1 MSLGTRLGAWARA
14 RLCPQVREA
23 GIRAGLGLLW
33 LLQWLPLP
41 VLAALARGLGALLY
55 RLAGSR
61 RKVGLR
67 NLELCFPDMPLA
79 QRQAL
84 LRQHFQ
90 WLTQSLL
97 DRAVLWWAPEGRI
110 RRLIQ
115 VEGDIHLAERLWAS
129 EGRATM
135 WLCPHFVGLDVAGA
149 AILLKQARP
158 GASIYQAQSHP
169 LMDALMKRGRLRF
182 GDAEIFPR
190 QDSIK
195 PLLRAVKAGR
205 GFFNL
210 PDMDFGLQDATF
222 VPFFGVPAATLMAP
236 SRMARMLDMA
246 VQSVIA
252 EILPSGR
259 GWKVRFMPPLEG
271 FPSADAQA
279 DTAALNRYIEGEILK
294 QPTQYLWVHKRFK
307 TRPPGHPGLY

>member
-1 MSLGTRLGAWARA
+1 MATKASELLQEGA
-14 RLCPQVREA
+14 
-23 GIRAGLGLLW
+23 IRVGLGLLW
-33 LLQWLPLP
+33 TLHWLPLP
-41 VLAALARGLGALLY
+41 VLAAFSRGLGALLY

-79 QRQAL
+79 ERKAL
-84 LRQHFQ
+84 LKRHFQ

-97 DRAVLWWAPEGRI
+97 DRAVLWWAPESRI

-115 VEGDIHLAERLWAS
+115 VEGDIDLAERTWQQ
-129 EGRATM
+129 EQRATM

-149 AILLKQARP
+149 AILLKQPRP

-169 LMDALMKRGRLRF
+169 LMDRLMKQGRLRF

-210 PDMDFGLQDATF
+210 PDMDFGMQDATF

-236 SRMARMLDMA
+236 SRLARMLDMV
-246 VQSVIA
+246 VQPVIA
-252 EILPSGR
+252 ELLPGDR
-259 GWKVRFMPPLEG
+259 GWKVKFLPPLQG
-271 FPSADAQA
+271 FPTRDAEA
-279 DTAALNRYIEGEILK
+279 DTAAMNRFIEQQILL
-294 QPTQYLWVHKRFK
+294 QPDQYLWVHKRFK
-307 TRPPGHPGLY
+307 TRPEGQPGLY